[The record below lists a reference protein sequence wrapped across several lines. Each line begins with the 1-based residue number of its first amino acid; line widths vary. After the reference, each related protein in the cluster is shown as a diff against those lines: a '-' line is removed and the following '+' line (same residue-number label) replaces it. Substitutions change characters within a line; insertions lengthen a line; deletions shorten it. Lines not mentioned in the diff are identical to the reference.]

1 MGQSIKVD
9 VEAIRKASEALT
21 AAEMASLTVLLALA
35 SKRHVELPEL
45 LEAIHALIPEG
56 SSNKDDAARQAAIII
71 SEMMLRE

>member
-21 AAEMASLTVLLALA
+21 AAEMASLTVLLTLA

-45 LEAIHALIPEG
+45 LEAINALIPEG
-56 SSNKDDAARQAAIII
+56 SSNKDAARQAAIII
-71 SEMMLRE
+71 AEMMLRE

>member
-21 AAEMASLTVLLALA
+21 PAEMASLTILLTVA

-45 LEAIHALIPEG
+45 LEAINALIPEG
-56 SSNKDDAARQAAIII
+56 SSNKDAARQAATIIA
-71 SEMMLRE
+71 EMMLRE

>member
-21 AAEMASLTVLLALA
+21 AAEMASLTVLLTLA

-56 SSNKDDAARQAAIII
+56 SSNKDAARQAAIII

>member
-21 AAEMASLTVLLALA
+21 AAEMASLTVLLTLA
-35 SKRHVELPEL
+35 SKRHVEPPEL
-45 LEAIHALIPEG
+45 LEAVHALIPKG
-56 SSNKDDAARQAAIII
+56 SSNKDAARQAAIII